1 MSDHDHDI
9 DQPSFRNEETVQR
22 RAWIDRALAG
32 VRERLRPHELGG
44 SSTGSSPGAEPAEPG
59 EPATPRGAGKPQ
71 LYLVPRSG
79 QD

>member
-1 MSDHDHDI
+1 MSDHDHETGR
-9 DQPSFRNEETVQR
+9 PTFRNEETVQR

-32 VRERLRPHELGG
+32 VRERLRPQELGG
-44 SSTGSSPGAEPAEPG
+44 SSPESSPGAEPAEP
-59 EPATPRGAGKPQ
+59 ANARGAGKPQ